1 MFSAQLLLTWHEAM
15 LATSSII
22 LQDTM
27 MMGADYYQ
35 TEAEIAALLAAGN
48 VPIGIGKDTKIM

>member
-1 MFSAQLLLTWHEAM
+1 M

-27 MMGADYYQ
+27 MVGADYYQ